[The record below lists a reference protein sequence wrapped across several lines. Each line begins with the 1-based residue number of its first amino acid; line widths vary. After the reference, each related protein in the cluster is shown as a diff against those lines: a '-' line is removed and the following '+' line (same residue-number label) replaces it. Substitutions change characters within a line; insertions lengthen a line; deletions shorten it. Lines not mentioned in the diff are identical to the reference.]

1 MQAMRRL
8 LPVLFLIVPILA
20 QPLPLSTPEK
30 EGFSAARLQR
40 LHRHFQS
47 LADSGERPGAVTMIV
62 RNGRIVDWRAYG
74 LRDVEAR
81 LPMEKDTIVHIYS
94 MTKPITSVAVMMLVE
109 EGKLSLDGRA
119 DKFIPE
125 FKDLKVYA
133 GGTVERP
140 VLAEPAR
147 PITIKH
153 LLTHTSGLTYG
164 WGNDN
169 VSALYRKADPL
180 GAPSLKEFIARL
192 AKLPLAFHPGERYE
206 YSVSIDVLG
215 YIVEVVSGEPF
226 DQFVEKRIT
235 GPLKMTDTHFRL
247 PEAKRARLAKIY
259 SRRDGKLETQPGL
272 RTGGVPYGG
281 MGLYST
287 IADYARFAQMLL
299 NGGQLDG
306 VRLLGRKTVDLMMMN
321 HLVGLTKP
329 TIGGDD
335 ANGFGL
341 GGAVRIDAARSGR
354 PASEG
359 LFGWDGAASTYFRV
373 DRKENLALL
382 LFLQW
387 MPFDQPTL
395 NLFET
400 LVYQAL
406 E

>member
-1 MQAMRRL
+1 MRFL
-8 LPVLFLIVPILA
+8 LSAVLGVGAVLA
-20 QPLPLSTPEK
+20 QTLPLSTPEK
-30 EGFSAARLQR
+30 EGFSPERVQR
-40 LHRHFQS
+40 IHRYFEQ
-47 LADSGERPGAVTMIV
+47 LTASGERPGAITLIL
-62 RNGRIVDWRAYG
+62 RNGRIADWRAYG
-74 LRDVEAR
+74 LRDADNK

-94 MTKPITSVAVMMLVE
+94 MTKPITSAAVMMLAE
-109 EGKLSLDGRA
+109 EGKLSLDDRV

-125 FKDLKVYA
+125 FKGLKVYK

-140 VLAEPAR
+140 ELEDPAR
-147 PITIKH
+147 PMTVKH
-153 LLTHTSGLTYG
+153 LLTHTSGLSYG

-169 VSALYRKADPL
+169 VSALYRKANPL
-180 GAPSLKEFIARL
+180 GAPGLKEFIERL
-192 AKLPLAFHPGERYE
+192 ATLPLAFHPGERYE

-215 YIVEVVSGEPF
+215 YLVEVVSGEPF
-226 DQFVEKRIT
+226 DAFVEKRIT
-235 GPLKMTDTHFRL
+235 GPLKMQDTHFKL
-247 PEAKRARLAKIY
+247 PESKRSRLAKIY
-259 SRRDGKLETQPGL
+259 SRRDGKLEAQRGL
-272 RTGGVPYGG
+272 QTGGVPYGG

-287 IADYARFAQMLL
+287 IGDYARFAQMLL

-306 VRLLGRKTVDLMMMN
+306 VRLLGRKTVDLMMTN
-321 HLVGLTKP
+321 HLGGLARP

-341 GGAVRIDAARSGR
+341 GGAVRIDAAKSGR
-354 PASEG
+354 PGSEG

-373 DRKENLALL
+373 DRKEKLALL

-395 NLFET
+395 NTYET